1 MSEHQFSDSPGLTL
15 VATALCPDRPTQLL
29 TLAEL
34 TPPEAALR
42 SRPLMDM
49 TLVIDRSSSMAGPRL
64 AAAVEAVRQVG
75 ARLGSA
81 DLMTVV
87 AFDRQARIVARPAP
101 VTPEW
106 VEDVVRRLTAL
117 GVGRLTNI
125 EDGLRQA
132 IFSASRGGLPGAA
145 RTVVLVSDGFASTGM
160 QEDEQLVS
168 LAREVHALGLVL
180 HTVGVGE
187 RFDEGLLAAMAVA
200 GGGRFAYARHDLD
213 LVEAVQTIVSGEANL
228 VADRAVLR
236 LALGDAVTRYEVVH
250 RLPVHL
256 NEGVLEVTL
265 GRLHLGQPRPVL
277 LKLDLDPAG
286 DEPVVARVA
295 YYRPGAA
302 EGALPAGLLTE
313 PLVIAVGEARE
324 AAAARIGAAWIPLRV
339 ARAME
344 EIWKLGTATSPDE
357 VRAGVEAAVLYARTA
372 PPEFYAS
379 AEAVDAVGRL
389 MVIAKEIASGGQV
402 SSHLARRLSSDVT
415 NIFTVGAGV
424 RAGGEVEGWG
434 HWGAGPCRLG
444 DGHTQY

>member
-236 LALGDAVTRYEVVH
+236 DAVTRYEVVH